1 MVLLSLL
8 VFIFSIAISFSDGC
22 VTIGSFEPRPACQC
36 SSRELSVNDLYYD
49 LERHP
54 FAKTAISFA
63 NDRALWAGGF
73 GDCWQSL
80 SCKTE
85 YNNHT
90 IVIFDPTTA
99 IMTSS
104 ASINATCDPYSQTW
118 DIVGSGLRARRLWA
132 MCVNFDFPVF
142 TTRASPAAD
151 CDCANYLTTPSDVR
165 EHTIHY
171 KDYHRL
177 IAHSNVTNITRT
189 QSYNG
194 CVRRHD
200 CNIEDGKTLLLFH
213 NDQVY
218 QSSSGDFQFE
228 CPDYTWSVSEN
239 WVPAYQ
245 LFYLMAV
252 CVQDLK
258 ENLESPAPTT
268 CQCEHF
274 WSDTASIEGWSVLN
288 LYFYSEV
295 SENQCSWRVSCVEL
309 KYNVNSTAQLE
320 IDGEFY
326 VKDEFQL
333 ECDIGSNTWKSVTYS
348 DGSASNVDQVGF
360 ACINKK

>member
-1 MVLLSLL
+1 M
-8 VFIFSIAISFSDGC
+8 
-22 VTIGSFEPRPACQC
+22 
-36 SSRELSVNDLYYD
+36 
-49 LERHP
+49 
-54 FAKTAISFA
+54 
-63 NDRALWAGGF
+63 
-73 GDCWQSL
+73 
-80 SCKTE
+80 
-85 YNNHT
+85 
-90 IVIFDPTTA
+90 
-99 IMTSS
+99 
-104 ASINATCDPYSQTW
+104 
-118 DIVGSGLRARRLWA
+118 
-132 MCVNFDFPVF
+132 
-142 TTRASPAAD
+142 
-151 CDCANYLTTPSDVR
+151 
-165 EHTIHY
+165 
-171 KDYHRL
+171 
-177 IAHSNVTNITRT
+177 
-189 QSYNG
+189 
-194 CVRRHD
+194 RRHD

-218 QSSSGDFQFE
+218 QVLRIYWTHWIIEFQSSSGDFQFE

-252 CVQDLK
+252 CVQDCKYLEILKSTWYWPLSVK

-326 VKDEFQL
+326 VVYLWPKRFSITL
-333 ECDIGSNTWKSVTYS
+333 YIFRRMNSNWNVILVQTHGRVLLILMEVPAMLIKLDLPVLIRNNSNFLLHSFTYKTFFIMQELHLKTMLC
-348 DGSASNVDQVGF
+348 NL
-360 ACINKK
+360 